1 MFPQSERE
9 LFQGPGRRER
19 FDADSGRRILERAAA
34 EQYRRQKELDD
45 GYSLEELREMA
56 TEAGISEEALQSV
69 LKQRSESL
77 RKPKA
82 WSPRNWLKSK
92 WGPLLAGLAAVTLL
106 GLMLASPTVAY
117 FVLGVAIAAGVLVLL
132 GVSPV

>member
-1 MFPQSERE
+1 MLPQSERE
-9 LFQGPGRRER
+9 LFQGQGRRER
-19 FDADSGRRILERAAA
+19 FDADSGRRILEQAAA
-34 EQYRRQKELDD
+34 EQYRLQKELDD

-69 LKQRSESL
+69 LKQRSDSF

-82 WSPRNWLKSK
+82 WSPRNWLQTQ
-92 WGPLLAGLAAVTLL
+92 WGPVLAGLAVVALL

-117 FVLGVAIAAGVLVLL
+117 FVLGAAIAVGVLVLL
-132 GVSPV
+132 GVSPL